1 MNATFPNTADP
12 SAGAMQPTQPPTAPP
27 DAPGFVNPYGRWHG
41 AFVPLWL
48 LERGEIPTGA
58 KMTYAVLC
66 YHAGR
71 QGRCFP
77 GQRVLAR
84 ELAISERQVRA
95 NLTTLVAHGMI
106 SVVQRGLRR
115 SNVYHFCVHPW
126 QSLARQRRD
135 QPEEVRQPAAVP
147 EQTPRSALERNLSA
161 GPVGTMD
168 MEAESM
174 EHVPACP
181 STGEGE
187 GVRSLPSS
195 DLVETIYAAYP
206 CQVGKPAALRAI
218 RGALR
223 SHAADFL
230 LERTQLFARTYRGDP
245 RFIPHPANWFRDER
259 FSDPPSTWTAHSH
272 SRPGPAPLIVQSGTF
287 GCGATQL

>member
-12 SAGAMQPTQPPTAPP
+12 SAGAMQPTQPATAPP
-27 DAPGFVNPYGRWHG
+27 DAPGFLNPYGRWHG
-41 AFVPLWL
+41 TFVPLWL

-66 YHAGR
+66 YHASR

-126 QSLARQRRD
+126 QSLTRQRRD

-206 CQVGKPAALRAI
+206 GREA
-218 RGALR
+218 G
-223 SHAADFL
+223 
-230 LERTQLFARTYRGDP
+230 
-245 RFIPHPANWFRDER
+245 
-259 FSDPPSTWTAHSH
+259 PPSVRSGAPCAATLRISCWNALNSSPVPIAATHASFLTRRTGSATNVSATLPRRGPPTAT
-272 SRPGPAPLIVQSGTF
+272 PGPARPH
-287 GCGATQL
+287 